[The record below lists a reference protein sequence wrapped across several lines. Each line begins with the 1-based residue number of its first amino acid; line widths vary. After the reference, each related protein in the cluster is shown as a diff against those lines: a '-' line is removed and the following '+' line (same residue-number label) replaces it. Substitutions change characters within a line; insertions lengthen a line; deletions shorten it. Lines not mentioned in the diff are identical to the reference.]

1 MRESGQNDAG
11 FQATGARETLE
22 IGGAVFHDDEYQ
34 VRQKLWRQ
42 RMQVNVRFDSLARI
56 GRILACAV
64 AVAAVGQAAEKPVA
78 DQCDEIVA
86 RYRKVI
92 VLMDGSSKLDP
103 AVKAQVANA
112 GRILFEENHQA
123 LTVLEKQIEDSLAA
137 GKMDAAD
144 EFLSRMEKDDEYLDA
159 DKLVF
164 RDTLEGMAE
173 GPGSLE
179 QKKRVQSDLGT
190 LATIQAMYQKEI
202 GDIFGAL
209 QTRGMPIHRQ
219 AWSDYLAAISQR
231 YTREQILKE
240 MEKALP
246 PAENRGGD
254 VKKKSTKD
262 EVFGYDL
269 PPKTLV
275 LTFDDGPHPRY
286 TQQVLDVL
294 AKYGIKAVFFQV
306 GRNLGPEVVSSD
318 ARLTATAAVSGKILA
333 QGSSLGNHS
342 YSHPVL
348 PKMDEAGYTK
358 EIDTTSSLLKEILK
372 QEPVLFRPPYGAI
385 NESILNKVRSEN
397 MKAILWNVDS
407 EDWAD
412 PVPNSVAQRVVTEAE
427 KEGRGIVLF
436 HDIHK
441 VGLEALPQVIEA
453 LRADGFK
460 FAYWNGSGFVTDA
473 TRGVGAQE
481 VVQASPV
488 YRESWAAVIGIDE
501 YQNWPKL
508 SYASNDAKA
517 VRDLL
522 INKYNFKPDH
532 IFGLFNKDATREN
545 ILSLL
550 GDKLANGDMV
560 KRDDRVFVF
569 YAGHGA
575 TRHLASGRDLGYI
588 IPVDA
593 DLSHYEGSAISMSN
607 FQDIAESIPAKHL
620 LFVMD
625 SCYSGLALTRGGPP
639 AGIQNYLQ
647 EISKRTAR
655 QMFTAGGADQ
665 QVADGGPNGH
675 SVFTWTLLQALDG
688 RADLNG
694 DGVVTATELAAYVT
708 PAVSAQSH
716 QTPAFGNLPGSEGGD
731 FLFELRHETEF
742 LDAESP
748 QLNEAAIKANAELE
762 KLKTEIRK
770 EAEQNAELK
779 KQLAAMQA
787 QLQQGGGGTATLT
800 SGAGTAGGT
809 TAGGATSAIAAA
821 PAPVTPKDQAAA
833 ANDEGMRL
841 YKEKNYAEALT
852 KFEEATKL
860 QPTMPLY
867 ANNAGFACF
876 KLGEHALAADWFK
889 KTIALDA
896 NRAVAYLNLGDALW
910 EMNQKADAKVAYEKF
925 LQLQPNA
932 KAAVGVR
939 EKLKSLETKGS

>member
-1 MRESGQNDAG
+1 M
-11 FQATGARETLE
+11 FLPGAR
-22 IGGAVFHDDEYQ
+22 AVD
-34 VRQKLWRQ
+34 R
-42 RMQVNVRFDSLARI
+42 
-56 GRILACAV
+56 
-64 AVAAVGQAAEKPVA
+64 PVA

-86 RYRKVI
+86 RYRKII
-92 VLMDGSSKLDP
+92 VLMDGSSQLDP
-103 AVKAQVANA
+103 AVKAHVATA
-112 GRILFEENHQA
+112 GRILFEENHQT
-123 LTVLEKQIEDSLAA
+123 LVTLEKQIEDSLAS
-137 GKMDAAD
+137 GKTEAAE
-144 EFLSRMEKDDEYLDA
+144 EFLSRVEKDDEYLDA

-164 RDTLEGMAE
+164 RDTLVGMGV
-173 GPGSLE
+173 GPGGPEL
-179 QKKRVQSDLGT
+179 KKRVQSDLEALAGIQT
-190 LATIQAMYQKEI
+190 LYQKEI

-219 AWSDYLAAISQR
+219 AWSDYTAAIKQK
-231 YTREQILKE
+231 YTREQVLKE

-246 PAENRGGD
+246 AMESRGAG
-254 VKKKSTKD
+254 KKKSTKD

-269 PPKTLV
+269 PAKTLV
-275 LTFDDGPHPRY
+275 LTFDDGPHARY
-286 TQQVLDVL
+286 TQQILDIL
-294 AKYGIKAVFFQV
+294 AKYGIKGIFFQV
-306 GRNLGPEVVSSD
+306 GRNLGPETTASD
-318 ARLTATAAVSGKILA
+318 AKLIATAALSTKILA

-348 PKMDEAGYTK
+348 PKLDEAGYSK
-358 EIDTTSSLLKEILK
+358 EIDTTSSLLRIILK

-385 NESILNKVRSEN
+385 NENILTKVRGEN

-427 KEGRGIVLF
+427 KQGRGIILF

-441 VGLEALPQVIEA
+441 VGVEALPQVIEA
-453 LRADGFK
+453 LQADGFK

-473 TRGVGAQE
+473 TRGVAGVQE
-481 VVQASPV
+481 TPQASPV

-501 YQNWPKL
+501 YQSWPKL
-508 SYASNDAKA
+508 SYASNDAQA

-522 INKYNFKPDH
+522 IKKYNFKPDH
-532 IFGLFNKDATREN
+532 VFGLFNKDATRQN

-550 GDKLANGDMV
+550 GDKLANPDMV
-560 KRDDRVFVF
+560 KREDRVFVF

-647 EISKRTAR
+647 EISRREAR

-694 DGVVTATELAAYVT
+694 DGVITATELAAYVT
-708 PAVSAQSH
+708 PAVSALSH

-742 LDAESP
+742 LDADST
-748 QLNEAAIKANAELE
+748 QLNEDAIKANAELE
-762 KLKTEIRK
+762 KLKAEIKK
-770 EAEQNAELK
+770 EAEQNAELR

-787 QLQQGGGGTATLT
+787 QLQQGVTGTTAAGTGTVAAATT
-800 SGAGTAGGT
+800 SGA
-809 TAGGATSAIAAA
+809 A
-821 PAPVTPKDQAAA
+821 PATPKDQAAA
-833 ANDEGMRL
+833 MNDEGMRL

-852 KFEEATKL
+852 KFEEAAKL

-876 KLGEHALAADWFK
+876 KMGQHALAAEWFQ

-910 EMNQKADAKVAYEKF
+910 AMNQKVDAKAAYERY

-932 KAAVGVR
+932 KPAVGVR
-939 EKLKSLETKGS
+939 EKLKSLEEKTN